1 MTVHSIPHPPAPGTS
16 EWQRLVSPSK
26 IPALLGISRFKSQ
39 YSVWHEM
46 AGLVEPKPISTAR
59 QDDFDYGHA
68 CELAAR
74 EYWLYKNPGWRLSR
88 GEVAYTNS
96 QIPFPHIATL
106 DLRASR
112 GSLRRVVEVKTARDK
127 EEWGDDGSGEVPA
140 DYAAQVIAQQHIT
153 QWWDEPANV
162 VVWFQYGKPRIYT
175 VEYDPDVASAMFT
188 RVAQLWAT
196 IEARTP
202 PPALDDSVSTYE
214 TVRAQHPDIDGSTAV
229 LDATLAA
236 DYLEANASLKDLEKR
251 HRGLKT
257 RVLDAMGN
265 AQYAVAGP
273 DPTTALAVARRQ
285 PGRNQSV
292 SLYADTKTD
301 PRSITPMEGS
311 SAA

>member
-1 MTVHSIPHPPAPGTS
+1 MTVQEVKNPPAPGS
-16 EWQRLVSPSK
+16 AEWLRVVSPSK
-26 IPALLGISRFKSQ
+26 IAALLGISRFKSQ

-46 AGLVEPKPISTAR
+46 AGLVDPAPIPDAR

-68 CELAAR
+68 AELAAR

-88 GEVAYTNS
+88 GEVAYTNAG
-96 QIPFPHIATL
+96 IGFPNLATL

-112 GSLRRVVEVKTARDK
+112 GSLRRVVEVKTARDR
-127 EEWGDDGSGEVPA
+127 EEYGDDGSGEIPA

-175 VEYDPDVASAMFT
+175 VEYVPEIADAMFARIAELWPT
-188 RVAQLWAT
+188 ILAQD
-196 IEARTP
+196 P

-229 LDATLAA
+229 LDPGLAV
-236 DYLEANASLKDLEKR
+236 DYLTADSDLKALTKR
-251 HRGLKT
+251 HRGLKS

-265 AQYAVAGP
+265 AQYAVVDDIPIAS
-273 DPTTALAVARRQ
+273 RR
-285 PGRNQSV
+285 PGRGDSI
-292 SLYADTKTD
+292 SLYPNTKTD
-301 PRSITPMEGS
+301 PTTITKG
-311 SAA
+311 AAAA

>member
-1 MTVHSIPHPPAPGTS
+1 M
-16 EWQRLVSPSK
+16 VSPSK
-26 IPALLGISRFKSQ
+26 IAALLGISRFKSA
-39 YSVWHEM
+39 YTVWHEM
-46 AGLVEPKPISTAR
+46 AGLVAPQPISDSR

-68 CELAAR
+68 AELAAR

-88 GEVAYTNS
+88 GEVAYTNTD
-96 QIPFPHIATL
+96 IAFPNVATL

-127 EEWGDDGSGEVPA
+127 EEYGDDGTGEIPA

-175 VEYDPDVASAMFT
+175 VEYVPEIAEAMFAKVT
-188 RVAQLWAT
+188 ELWST
-196 IEARTP
+196 IVARTP
-202 PPALDDSVSTYE
+202 PPALDDSASTYE

-229 LDATLAA
+229 LDAGLAA
-236 DYLEANASLKDLEKR
+236 DYLTADSDLKDLTKR

-257 RVLDAMGN
+257 RVLEEMGN

-273 DPTTALAVARRQ
+273 AEVAVASRR
-285 PGRNQSV
+285 PGRGDSI
-292 SLYADTKTD
+292 SLYPNTKADLTDLTK
-301 PRSITPMEGS
+301 G
-311 SAA
+311 AAA